1 MQSHF
6 KLLQPKDSWIHH
18 KSFFLSKKKFSHK
31 SFRDLVFTLSFRNFI
46 ALKALINTISFPSHL
61 IQHQYNTNISNN
73 QILKKLLEFSL
84 MKKFRK
90 TLPLMAQQLFNV
102 RCAYNLHI
110 SRYLAACCIII
121 YSMRIVNGQ
130 NSDKNRP
137 HFLQQQSQLSAWSV
151 VNAQWTDHQE
161 FTKRQHCYLI
171 GTVVYKFQFSCCI
184 SFFST
189 KSISFNYLF
198 ELS

>member
-1 MQSHF
+1 
-6 KLLQPKDSWIHH
+6 
-18 KSFFLSKKKFSHK
+18 
-31 SFRDLVFTLSFRNFI
+31 
-46 ALKALINTISFPSHL
+46 
-61 IQHQYNTNISNN
+61 
-73 QILKKLLEFSL
+73 
-84 MKKFRK
+84 
-90 TLPLMAQQLFNV
+90 MAQQLFNV

-121 YSMRIVNGQ
+121 CSMRIVNSQ

-137 HFLQQQSQLSAWSV
+137 HFLQQQPQLSAWSV

-189 KSISFNYLF
+189 KSISFNYSNYHKDLSTYMRSRMQIYNIFLPHMFGYVNIVHISILMNSYHDNQFDDFKIQILF
-198 ELS
+198 YF

>member
-61 IQHQYNTNISNN
+61 IQHHYNTNISN
-73 QILKKLLEFSL
+73 IKKKLLEFSL

-102 RCAYNLHI
+102 RRAYNLHI
-110 SRYLAACCIII
+110 PCCIII
-121 YSMRIVNGQ
+121 CSMRIVNGQ

-161 FTKRQHCYLI
+161 FTKRQHCKLI
-171 GTVVYKFQFSCCI
+171 GSVVYKFQFSCCI

-189 KSISFNYLF
+189 RSI
-198 ELS
+198 